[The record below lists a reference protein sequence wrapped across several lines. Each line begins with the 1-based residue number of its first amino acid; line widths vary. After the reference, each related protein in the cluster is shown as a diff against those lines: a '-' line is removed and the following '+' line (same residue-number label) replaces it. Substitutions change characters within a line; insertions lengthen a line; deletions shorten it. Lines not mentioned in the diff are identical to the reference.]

1 MTRGAGAGSRGAWKP
16 ARVPLAALRRKVGDR
31 RDSEGPKGKKQLLQ
45 GATAG

>member
-31 RDSEGPKGKKQLLQ
+31 RDTEGAQGKTLPQC
-45 GATAG
+45 ATAG